1 MTTKLEQ
8 LKQKQSA
15 LIARIKQEE
24 AKQKTRTR
32 KEETRM
38 KILLG
43 AMLLEEM
50 KSSTKTN
57 EEIRERLKSYL
68 TKEHDRQL
76 FKL

>member
-8 LKQKQSA
+8 LKQKQAA

-50 KSSTKTN
+50 KSNQKTN
-57 EEIRERLKSYL
+57 DEIRGRLKIYL
-68 TKEHDRQL
+68 TKERDKQL

>member
-1 MTTKLEQ
+1 MATKLEQ
-8 LKQKQSA
+8 LKQKQSV

-32 KEETRM
+32 KDETRM

-50 KSSTKTN
+50 NSSTKTN
-57 EEIRERLKSYL
+57 EEIKGRLKIYL
-68 TKEHDRQL
+68 TKERDRKL
-76 FKL
+76 FNL